1 MVFENTNLCMIIF
14 IIMALVYLLNNNNK
28 DSELHENFDN
38 DNIDND
44 NIEYFEEALDK
55 VIDSDNDNENNNDKK
70 SKDHIK
76 KWNDEFKYRDADQE
90 NVIPTSNKTATYAD
104 FTSDGKNHYNNL
116 THFDSADLLPKPDK
130 DQPDDDGWKYKHGA
144 NWDESNPQ
152 IAQVEGNAW
161 LNERK
166 FLGMYTTGS
175 TLRNAT
181 HDFRKDIPNPQ
192 MVVSPWNNTTI
203 LPDSNNKGLCTL

>member
-1 MVFENTNLCMIIF
+1 MVLNTRLLIGLFIIF
-14 IIMALVYLLNNNNK
+14 VLCCVLSNNTVEAFQDNYNM
-28 DSELHENFDN
+28 EHFD
-38 DNIDND
+38 D
-44 NIEYFEEALDK
+44 ALDNVVK
-55 VIDSDNDNENNNDKK
+55 TDDVKK
-70 SKDHIK
+70 DYITN
-76 KWNDEFKYRDADQE
+76 WTDEFKYKDAKAEDVLPE
-90 NVIPTSNKTATYAD
+90 GSKDVNYAD
-104 FTSDGKNHYNNL
+104 FTTDGKNYYNNL

-130 DQPDDDGWKYKHGA
+130 ETDDKGWTYKHGA

-166 FLGMYTTGS
+166 FLGIYTVGS

-181 HDFRKDIPNPQ
+181 HDIRRDIPNPQ

-203 LPDSNNKGLCTL
+203 LPDSNSKGLCTL